1 MTLTEA
7 PALYLAFASLHVL
20 LGHLGS
26 ALVYRL
32 RFQASPLVLY
42 RAARSPHRRIT
53 RLVSLASLAWA
64 AALVASATSSA
75 FRALP
80 FARPLFTCPL
90 VVSWSLAV
98 TGLALMIASQ
108 ISMGIAFRVGQDE
121 REAPPE
127 LRRRGPH
134 ALCRNPI
141 YLGSWTFL
149 LGMTLWHPSAI
160 LLALSAA
167 VGLGIHGLVLAEERF
182 LHARFGAAF
191 EAYRRATPRYLPG
204 PFRDRSR

>member
-1 MTLTEA
+1 MSLTEA

-20 LGHLGS
+20 VGHLGS

-32 RFQASPLVLY
+32 RFHASPLVLY
-42 RAARSPHRRIT
+42 RAASSPHQRVTRI
-53 RLVSLASLAWA
+53 VSLASLAWA
-64 AALVASATSSA
+64 AVLVASATSSG

-80 FARPLFTCPL
+80 FARALFTCPPE
-90 VVSWSLAV
+90 VSWSLAV
-98 TGLALMIASQ
+98 AGLVVMTAAQ
-108 ISMGIAFRVGQDE
+108 ISMGVAFRVGQDDH
-121 REAPPE
+121 EAPPE
-127 LRRRGPH
+127 LRRGGLH

-182 LHARFGAAF
+182 LRARFGAAF
-191 EAYRRATPRYLPG
+191 EAYCRATPRYLPG
-204 PFRDRSR
+204 LR